1 MYFDYIMYQFFYY
14 SYQILSLN
22 TCIRLLSNARYHNRP
37 QRGALHLS
45 ASRTFPLSWKQVI
58 RQMSQR
64 LCVGRGEEEPGLG
77 IRCFPFQAQGH
88 NMAD

>member
-1 MYFDYIMYQFFYY
+1 MYFDYIMYQFFC
-14 SYQILSLN
+14 IIHTKSLA
-22 TCIRLLSNARYHNRP
+22 CIRLLSNARYHNRP

-45 ASRTFPLSWKQVI
+45 ASRTFPLSWKQVV

-64 LCVGRGEEEPGLG
+64 LCVGRGEEGPGLG